1 MEQKITRSI
10 KSQVVANIK
19 IPSLSRGLLLMCE
32 IPWLLSQCKINNIAN
47 GVGPSLTR
55 LLLHRQVERLPSLV
69 SSSIRITL

>member
-10 KSQVVANIK
+10 KTQVVASIK
-19 IPSLSRGLLLMCE
+19 TPSLSRGLLLMRV